1 MYILGISC
9 FYHDAAAGLLKDGKI
24 VAAAQEERF
33 TRKKHDDSFPTN
45 AINFC
50 LNHAGI
56 TARELDYVGFYDK
69 PLLKFDRILET
80 FISVVPRGVRFFTV
94 AMPIWLRQKLWI
106 KDLIRKELGLGLGK
120 KTKYEKS
127 KYEGEIIF
135 TEHHQSHAASAF
147 FASPFEEA
155 AILTVDG
162 VGEWTTT
169 SYGYG
174 CRNEITLTHELK
186 FPHSLGLLYS
196 AFTQYLGFKVNS
208 GEYKVMGLAPYGKPT
223 YCDLILENLI
233 DLKDDGSFKLNMNYF
248 AYTYAQEM
256 INDKFVALFGHPPRE
271 PEAKIEQHHR
281 DLAMSIQRV
290 TEEVLLRTA
299 NHLHEETG
307 QKNLCMAGGVAL
319 NSVANGRIIRETPF
333 EEIFIQPAA
342 GDAGGSVGVAT
353 FIWFHILRNKREAV
367 HKNNPNSPTT
377 NRSRNSSRTGPE
389 KDLMQNSYL
398 GPEYSREE
406 IKRFLEEKGVV
417 YEEFGC
423 EEILRRTAEIIA
435 GKRVVGWF
443 QGRMEWGP
451 RALGNRSILA
461 DPRDKEM
468 QDIVNLKIKFRESF
482 RPFAP
487 TVLLDK
493 AAEYFVLD
501 REQQSPYMLLVT
513 QVREEKR
520 VIPAVTHV
528 DGSARVQTIAREDN
542 PLYYDL
548 IAEFYNLTGVPV
560 LINTSFNVRGEPIV
574 CTPEDAYRCFMRTKM
589 DDLVLGDFMMSKEEQ
604 KPVEAGENEDWQKE
618 FRLD

>member
-9 FYHDAAAGLLKDGKI
+9 YYHDAAAALMKDGKI

-33 TRKKHDDSFPTN
+33 TRKKHDAGFPAN
-45 AINFC
+45 AIKFC
-50 LNHAGI
+50 LAHEGI
-56 TARELDYVGFYDK
+56 TAKQLNHVGFYDK
-69 PLLKFDRILET
+69 PLVKFDRILET
-80 FISVVPRGVRFFTV
+80 FISVAPKGVMFFMA

-106 KDLIRKELGLGLGK
+106 KDLIKKEME
-120 KTKYEKS
+120 YD
-127 KYEGEIIF
+127 GEIIF

-147 FASPFEEA
+147 FASPFEDA

-174 CRNEITLTHELK
+174 SGNKITLTHEIK

-196 AFTQYLGFKVNS
+196 AFTQYLGFKVNR
-208 GEYKVMGLAPYGKPT
+208 GEYKVMGLAPYGKPI
-223 YCDLILENLI
+223 YYDLIMENMI
-233 DLKDDGSFKLNMNYF
+233 DLKGDGSFKLNMDYF
-248 AYTYAQEM
+248 AYTYDQQM
-256 INDKFVALFGHPPRE
+256 INDKFVELFGYPPRE
-271 PEAKIEQHHR
+271 QESKIEQHYR
-281 DLAMSIQRV
+281 DIAMSIQRV
-290 TEEVLLRTA
+290 TEEAMLKMV
-299 NHLHEETG
+299 NHLYEETR

-333 EEIFIQPAA
+333 ENVFIQPAA
-342 GDAGGSVGVAT
+342 GDAGGAVGVAAYIR
-353 FIWFHILRNKREAV
+353 FNILDNKRDV
-367 HKNNPNSPTT
+367 LQKSNPNT
-377 NRSRNSSRTGPE
+377 TGPG
-389 KDLMQNSYL
+389 KDLMQNTYL
-398 GPEYSREE
+398 GPEYSKEE
-406 IKRFLEEKGVV
+406 IKRFLDKKGVV
-417 YEEFGC
+417 YEVFER
-423 EEILRRTAEIIA
+423 EEILERTAEIIA
-435 GKRVVGWF
+435 DKRVVGWF

-461 DPRDKEM
+461 DPRDREM

-493 AAEYFVLD
+493 APEYFELD
-501 REQQSPYMLLVT
+501 RQSPYMLLVT
-513 QVREEKR
+513 LVRENKR

-548 IAEFYNLTGVPV
+548 IEEFYKLTGIPV
-560 LINTSFNVRGEPIV
+560 IINTSFNVRDEPIV
-574 CTPEDAYRCFMRTKM
+574 CTPEDAYTCFMRTKM
-589 DDLVLGDFMMSKEEQ
+589 DNLVMGDFIMRKEEQ
-604 KPVEAGENEDWQKE
+604 KPMDEDWQKK

>member
-45 AINFC
+45 AIKFC
-50 LNHAGI
+50 LTHAGI
-56 TARELDYVGFYDK
+56 TSRQLDYVGFYDK
-69 PLLKFDRILET
+69 PLVKFDRILET
-80 FISVVPRGVRFFTV
+80 FISVAPRGVRFFTV

-106 KDLIRKELGLGLGK
+106 KDLIKKELE
-120 KTKYEKS
+120 YN
-127 KYEGEIIF
+127 GEIIF
-135 TEHHQSHAASAF
+135 AEHHQSHAASAF
-147 FASPFEEA
+147 FASPFEDA
-155 AILTVDG
+155 AILTIDG

-174 CRNEITLTHELK
+174 SGNKITLTHEIK

-223 YCDLILENLI
+223 YYDLILENLI

-256 INDKFVALFGHPPRE
+256 ISEKFVELFGHPPRE

-281 DLAMSIQRV
+281 DVAMSIQRV
-290 TEEVLLRTA
+290 TEEAMLRTA

-307 QKNLCMAGGVAL
+307 QKNLCLAGGVAL

-333 EEIFIQPAA
+333 EEVFIQPAA
-342 GDAGGSVGVAT
+342 GDAGGGVGVAT
-353 FIWFHILRNKREAV
+353 FIWFHILGNKREV
-367 HKNNPNSPTT
+367 GHKNNPST
-377 NRSRNSSRTGPE
+377 NRTGPE

-406 IKRFLEEKGVV
+406 IKRFLEEKGTV
-417 YEEFGC
+417 YEECGR
-423 EEILRRTAEIIA
+423 EEILKRTAEIIA

-461 DPRDKEM
+461 DPRDKAM

-493 AAEYFVLD
+493 AAEYFVFD
-501 REQQSPYMLLVT
+501 RDQQSPYMLLVT
-513 QVREEKR
+513 QVQEAKR

-528 DGSARVQTIAREDN
+528 DDSARVQTIAREDN

-548 IAEFYNLTGVPV
+548 IAEFYKLTGVPV
-560 LINTSFNVRGEPIV
+560 VINTSFNVRGEPIV
-574 CTPEDAYRCFMRTKM
+574 CTPEDAYWCFMRTKM
-589 DDLVLGDFMMSKEEQ
+589 DDLVMGDFMIRKEEQ
-604 KPVEAGENEDWQKE
+604 KQFEEDEEWLKE